1 MSQPNQG
8 TVVQIIGP
16 VLDIRFPA
24 DALPRLLNAITVTAP
39 DGRVVTAE
47 AAQHIGQDTVRC
59 IAMQSTD
66 GLVRGLP
73 ASDTGAPITVP
84 VGRGNLGRIFN
95 LLGEPVDH
103 SRLYRIPP
111 AGRSTAR
118 HPPTRNNSP
127 GPRF

>member
-84 VGRGNLGRIFN
+84 VGRQSGPYLQF
-95 LLGEPVDH
+95 
-103 SRLYRIPP
+103 
-111 AGRSTAR
+111 AR
-118 HPPTRNNSP
+118 
-127 GPRF
+127 